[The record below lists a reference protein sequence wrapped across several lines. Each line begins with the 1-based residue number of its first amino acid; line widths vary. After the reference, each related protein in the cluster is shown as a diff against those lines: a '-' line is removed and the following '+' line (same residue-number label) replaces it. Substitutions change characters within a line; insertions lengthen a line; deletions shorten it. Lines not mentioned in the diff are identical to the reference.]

1 MRKIR
6 RQSGLFKKY
15 FAATVAVILVSF
27 LLAGTALAI
36 VVPGIWMN
44 EKLDSLEETA
54 RSVTTNTMNV
64 LLSDFLGS
72 VSRNAVVM
80 ICNNLTQVSD
90 ATDSDIFIVNETGEV
105 VYCKDLL
112 NPKNNGKCFIHDQYV
127 IPAEIMQNLRKHE
140 SYRVI
145 GKIDG
150 IMVSNNLIV
159 ACPLTAGSVFRGAV
173 FVTQSVSKGLW
184 LYISVIA
191 RMFVIASLFAL
202 VLSAILSYFIS
213 YRLTKPLREMSV
225 AVKQYS
231 NGDFTKRITV
241 SRKHGRLNKENEI
254 DELADSFNSMASAL
268 EAQEQSRRSFVS
280 NVSHELKT
288 PMTSIG
294 GFIDGILDGTISGAD
309 EKKYLKIVSEEVKR
323 LSRLVTGMLNMSK
336 IEAGQLDVK
345 PEEFDISDM
354 LFRTLLSFEK
364 IIENKHI
371 EIRGLE
377 AITENRVIADKDMIN
392 QVVYNL
398 IDNAVKFT
406 PEGGYIEI
414 VSKSDSEKIIVKIR
428 NSGRG
433 IAPDEIDKIFERFYK
448 IDKSRSFDVKGA
460 GMGLFIVK
468 QLIELH
474 AGHIT
479 ARSVEN
485 EYAEF
490 IFDLPHLG
498 NAHLTGGKTNG

>member
-1 MRKIR
+1 MKKTR

-54 RSVTTNTMNV
+54 RSVTANTMNV

-72 VSRNAVVM
+72 VSRNAVMM

-112 NPKNNGKCFIHDQYV
+112 NPKNNGKCFIHDRYV
-127 IPAEIMQNLRKHE
+127 IPAEIMQKLRNHG

-150 IMVSNNLIV
+150 VMVSNNLIV
-159 ACPLTAGSVFRGAV
+159 ACPLTAGSIFRGAV

-191 RMFVIASLFAL
+191 RMFIIAALFAL
-202 VLSAILSYFIS
+202 ILTAILSYFIS

-241 SRKHGRLNKENEI
+241 SRKHGKLNKENEI
-254 DELADSFNSMASAL
+254 DELADSFNSMAAAL

-294 GFIDGILDGTISGAD
+294 GFIDGILDGTISGTD

-336 IEAGQLDVK
+336 IEAGQIDIK

-364 IIENKHI
+364 IIESKNI

-377 AITENRVIADKDMIN
+377 ALSENKVFADKDMIN

-414 VSKSDSEKIIVKIR
+414 ISKSDGEKIIIKIR

-448 IDKSRSFDVKGA
+448 TDKSRSFDVKGA

-490 IFDLPHLG
+490 IFDLPLY
-498 NAHLTGGKTNG
+498 K